1 MATRGLVFDPW
12 SGKMPWR
19 RKWPPTPVF
28 LPGKSHGQRS
38 LVGYSPRGHRELD
51 TTEQA
56 GTDRK
61 ASQSTVLP
69 PELCDVDDA
78 RKPETETGNCVRNH
92 TVTSGKNASP
102 CSRHGDGPESRLS
115 KNTPHVSPSVAEP
128 GRSLQ
133 KDYCLPCS
141 GMWPF
146 PPTGNGQLPHPI
158 LLDLEKAEEPEIKL
172 PTFTG
177 S

>member
-1 MATRGLVFDPW
+1 MFNPW

-38 LVGYSPRGHRELD
+38 LVGYSPRGHRESD

-69 PELCDVDDA
+69 PELCDVDDT
-78 RKPETETGNCVRNH
+78 RKPETETGNCIRNH
-92 TVTSGKNASP
+92 MVTSGENASP

-133 KDYCLPCS
+133 RDYCLPCS
-141 GMWPF
+141 AMWPF
-146 PPTGNGQLPHPI
+146 PSPGNGQLPHPI
-158 LLDLEKAEEPEIKL
+158 LLDLE
-172 PTFTG
+172 
-177 S
+177 

>member
-1 MATRGLVFDPW
+1 MDRGAWWATVHGVTESRTRMSRKAQTGKHRKALSCLPNCVMWTMRGNQRPKLATASETTRW
-12 SGKMPWR
+12 SG
-19 RKWPPTPVF
+19 
-28 LPGKSHGQRS
+28 
-38 LVGYSPRGHRELD
+38 E
-51 TTEQA
+51 
-56 GTDRK
+56 
-61 ASQSTVLP
+61 
-69 PELCDVDDA
+69 
-78 RKPETETGNCVRNH
+78 
-92 TVTSGKNASP
+92 NASP

-133 KDYCLPCS
+133 RDYCLPCS
-141 GMWPF
+141 AMWPF